1 MAISA
6 TSETLRLAR
15 QRVAIREGIT
25 PWRGQPAEEEEVQ
38 RPPVAAATPRRAWV
52 DGPSRG
58 AVRAAEIAFAVT
70 TSWVAAGAFVIGV
83 VWAASTVSPRPPTAT
98 PAETLPY
105 ALAWSAASLTMLA
118 SSVGSTFATVRRRRL
133 VLLGIA
139 GATGLILLALVLVGY
154 ALG

>member
-15 QRVAIREGIT
+15 QRVAIRDGIT
-25 PWRGQPAEEEEVQ
+25 QWRGQPAEEVVE
-38 RPPVAAATPRRAWV
+38 RPPVAVASDRWAWV

-58 AVRAAEIAFAVT
+58 AVRAAEIAFAIA

-83 VWAASTVSPRPPTAT
+83 VWAASTVSPKPPTAT

-139 GATGLILLALVLVGY
+139 GGTGLILLAFALVGY

>member
-1 MAISA
+1 M
-6 TSETLRLAR
+6 
-15 QRVAIREGIT
+15 AIREGIT
-25 PWRGQPAEEEEVQ
+25 PWRGRSAEAAAQPA
-38 RPPVAAATPRRAWV
+38 PVAEQASPRAWV
-52 DGPSRG
+52 DGLSPG
-58 AVRAAEIAFAVT
+58 VIRAAEIAFAIA
-70 TSWVAAGAFVIGV
+70 TSWVAAGALVVGI
-83 VWAASTVSPRPPTAT
+83 VWAASTVSPKPPTAT

-139 GATGLILLALVLVGY
+139 GGTGLILLAFALVGY

>member
-1 MAISA
+1 
-6 TSETLRLAR
+6 
-15 QRVAIREGIT
+15 VAIREDIT
-25 PWRGQPAEEEEVQ
+25 PWRGRRAEEPEQ
-38 RPPVAAATPRRAWV
+38 RPPVAAGGASRARRSLRSASLRWARV

-105 ALAWSAASLTMLA
+105 AFAWSAASLTMLA

-139 GATGLILLALVLVGY
+139 GAAGLILLAFVLVGY